1 MAVPIMRAYTA
12 FTAAVPPTAL
22 NVFQLAVDD
31 VTQLAVQQLNKDN
44 AIIDY
49 VNANQGALGAG
60 EQYQSQLFINNLQA
74 GPTFFSTNSSSAS
87 AGRTVP
93 GPLPISVGGAAGGKQ
108 LSYNV
113 AQTAT
118 GGGLA
123 AYQFI
128 VKYSNLF

>member
-1 MAVPIMRAYTA
+1 MAVPIMRAYTFDA
-12 FTAAVPPTAL
+12 VAAGAV
-22 NVFQLAVDD
+22 NVFQLATDD
-31 VTQLAVQQLNKDN
+31 VTGLSVQQLNKDN

-49 VNANQGALGAG
+49 VNSPDPAGAAA
-60 EQYQSQLFINNLQA
+60 YQVRLLVNNLEA
-74 GPTFFSTNSSSAS
+74 GPAFFSSNSSSAS

-108 LSYNV
+108 LSYNA
-113 AQTAT
+113 AQTAL